1 MTDERAELARRWDQ
15 VNRALDDL
23 AAGRVEPE
31 ANPDPTAREA
41 ELLRELDQIEY
52 RLGEL
57 GEERF

>member
-1 MTDERAELARRWDQ
+1 MSADERARLARRWDQ

-23 AAGRVEPE
+23 AAGRVVPG
-31 ANPDPTAREA
+31 ANPDPAAREA

-57 GEERF
+57 GED